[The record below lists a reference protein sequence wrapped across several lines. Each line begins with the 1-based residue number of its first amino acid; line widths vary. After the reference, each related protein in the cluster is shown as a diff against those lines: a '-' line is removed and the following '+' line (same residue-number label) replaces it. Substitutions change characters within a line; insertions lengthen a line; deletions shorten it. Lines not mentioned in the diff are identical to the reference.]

1 MWALAVAKLAQSC
14 TCGKE
19 LPQVYLPCP
28 GAIFSEALYY
38 QTLNEPQALA
48 QAHRKEY
55 QMRHLTALVFLSLG
69 LTGCQQAYYATM
81 EKFGVEKREIL
92 VDRVKDARDAQVEG
106 QQHFKDALDELSQL
120 LKFHGGD
127 LQTKYEELDAEYQ
140 QSVEAAQLVS
150 SRINKVES
158 VADALF
164 DEWRDELAQYQNA
177 ALKAQSKQKLVTTE
191 KQFELLLKKMRSAEK
206 KMQPVLKIMHDNVLF
221 LKHNLNAKAIGSI
234 QTDFAG
240 LQQNVSSLISEMNK
254 AIADSNAFIAQMQ
267 SAD

>member
-1 MWALAVAKLAQSC
+1 
-14 TCGKE
+14 
-19 LPQVYLPCP
+19 
-28 GAIFSEALYY
+28 
-38 QTLNEPQALA
+38 
-48 QAHRKEY
+48 
-55 QMRHLTALVFLSLG
+55 MRQLTGLILLILG

-106 QQHFKDALDELSQL
+106 QQQFKDALDELSQL

-127 LQTKYEELDAEYQ
+127 LQQKYEALDAEYQ
-140 QSVEAAQLVS
+140 QSVKAAELVS

-164 DEWRDELAQYQNA
+164 NEWRDELEHYQNA
-177 ALKAQSKQKLVTTE
+177 SLKAQSKQKLVSTE
-191 KQFELLLKKMRSAEK
+191 KQFSQLLKKMRSAEK
-206 KMQPVLKIMHDNVLF
+206 KMQPVLKIMYDNVLF

-240 LQQNVSSLISEMNK
+240 LQQDVSSLISEMNK

-267 SAD
+267 SDA

>member
-1 MWALAVAKLAQSC
+1 
-14 TCGKE
+14 
-19 LPQVYLPCP
+19 
-28 GAIFSEALYY
+28 
-38 QTLNEPQALA
+38 
-48 QAHRKEY
+48 
-55 QMRHLTALVFLSLG
+55 MRQLTGLILLMLG
-69 LTGCQQAYYATM
+69 LAGCQQAYYATM

-106 QQHFKDALDELSQL
+106 QQQFKDALDELSQL

-127 LQTKYEELDAEYQ
+127 LQQKYEALDAEYQ
-140 QSVEAAQLVS
+140 QSVKAAELVS

-164 DEWRDELAQYQNA
+164 NEWRDELDQYQNA
-177 ALKAQSKQKLVTTE
+177 SLKSQSKQKLVSTE
-191 KQFELLLKKMRSAEK
+191 KQFSQLLKKMRSAEK

-240 LQQNVSSLISEMNK
+240 LQQDVSSLISEMNK

-267 SAD
+267 SDA

>member
-1 MWALAVAKLAQSC
+1 
-14 TCGKE
+14 
-19 LPQVYLPCP
+19 
-28 GAIFSEALYY
+28 
-38 QTLNEPQALA
+38 
-48 QAHRKEY
+48 
-55 QMRHLTALVFLSLG
+55 MRQLTALVLLSLG
-69 LTGCQQAYYATM
+69 LAGCQQAYYATM

-106 QQHFKDALDELSQL
+106 QQQFKDALDELSQL

-140 QSVEAAQLVS
+140 QSVDAAELVS

-158 VADALF
+158 VAEALF
-164 DEWRDELAQYQNA
+164 DEWRDELGQYQNA

-191 KQFELLLKKMRSAEK
+191 KQFGLLLKKMRSAEK

-240 LQQNVSSLISEMNK
+240 LQQDVRSLISEMNK

-267 SAD
+267 SSD

>member
-1 MWALAVAKLAQSC
+1 
-14 TCGKE
+14 
-19 LPQVYLPCP
+19 
-28 GAIFSEALYY
+28 
-38 QTLNEPQALA
+38 
-48 QAHRKEY
+48 
-55 QMRHLTALVFLSLG
+55 MRQLTGLILLLLG
-69 LTGCQQAYYATM
+69 LAGCQQAYYATM

-106 QQHFKDALDELSQL
+106 QQQFKDALDELSQL

-127 LQTKYEELDAEYQ
+127 LQQKYEALDAEYQ
-140 QSVEAAQLVS
+140 QSVKAAELVS

-164 DEWRDELAQYQNA
+164 NEWRDELEYYQNA
-177 ALKAQSKQKLVTTE
+177 SLKSQSKQKLVSTE
-191 KQFELLLKKMRSAEK
+191 KQFSQLLKKMRSAEK

-221 LKHNLNAKAIGSI
+221 LKHNLNARAIGSI

-240 LQQNVSSLISEMNK
+240 LQQDVSSLISEMNK

-267 SAD
+267 SDA

>member
-1 MWALAVAKLAQSC
+1 MLVLWFFTEIL
-14 TCGKE
+14 
-19 LPQVYLPCP
+19 
-28 GAIFSEALYY
+28 
-38 QTLNEPQALA
+38 
-48 QAHRKEY
+48 EY
-55 QMRHLTALVFLSLG
+55 WMRQLTGLILLMLG
-69 LTGCQQAYYATM
+69 LAGCQQAYFATM

-106 QQHFKDALDELSQL
+106 QQQFKDALDELSQL

-127 LQTKYEELDAEYQ
+127 LQQKYEALDAEYQ
-140 QSVEAAQLVS
+140 QSVKAAELVS

-164 DEWRDELAQYQNA
+164 NEWRDELDQYQNA
-177 ALKAQSKQKLVTTE
+177 SLKSQSKQKLVSTE
-191 KQFELLLKKMRSAEK
+191 KQFSQLLKKMRSAEK

-240 LQQNVSSLISEMNK
+240 LQQDVSSLISEMNK

-267 SAD
+267 SDA

>member
-1 MWALAVAKLAQSC
+1 MRQISVALLMS
-14 TCGKE
+14 
-19 LPQVYLPCP
+19 
-28 GAIFSEALYY
+28 
-38 QTLNEPQALA
+38 
-48 QAHRKEY
+48 
-55 QMRHLTALVFLSLG
+55 LSLAA
-69 LTGCQQAYYATM
+69 CQQAYYATM

-106 QQHFKDALDELSQL
+106 QQQFKDALDELSQL

-127 LQTKYEELDAEYQ
+127 LQQKYEELDAEYQ
-140 QSVEAAQLVS
+140 QSVKAAELVS

-164 DEWRDELAQYQNA
+164 SEWRDELDQYQSA
-177 ALKAQSKQKLVTTE
+177 SLKAQSKQKLITTE
-191 KQFELLLKKMRSAEK
+191 KQFDLLLKKMRSAEK

-240 LQQNVSSLISEMNK
+240 LQQDVSSLISEMNK
-254 AIADSNAFIAQMQ
+254 AIADSNKFIAQMQ
-267 SAD
+267 SDA

>member
-1 MWALAVAKLAQSC
+1 
-14 TCGKE
+14 
-19 LPQVYLPCP
+19 
-28 GAIFSEALYY
+28 
-38 QTLNEPQALA
+38 
-48 QAHRKEY
+48 
-55 QMRHLTALVFLSLG
+55 MRQLRGLILLMLG
-69 LTGCQQAYYATM
+69 LAGCQQAYFATM

-106 QQHFKDALDELSQL
+106 QQQFKDALDELSQL

-127 LQTKYEELDAEYQ
+127 LQQKYEALDAEYQ
-140 QSVEAAQLVS
+140 QSVKAAELVS

-164 DEWRDELAQYQNA
+164 NEWRDELDQYQNA
-177 ALKAQSKQKLVTTE
+177 SLKSQSKQKLVSTE
-191 KQFELLLKKMRSAEK
+191 KQFSQLLKKMRSAEK

-240 LQQNVSSLISEMNK
+240 LQQDVSSLISEMNK

-267 SAD
+267 SDA

>member
-1 MWALAVAKLAQSC
+1 
-14 TCGKE
+14 
-19 LPQVYLPCP
+19 
-28 GAIFSEALYY
+28 
-38 QTLNEPQALA
+38 
-48 QAHRKEY
+48 
-55 QMRHLTALVFLSLG
+55 MRQLTGLILLMLG
-69 LTGCQQAYYATM
+69 LAGCQQAYFATM

-106 QQHFKDALDELSQL
+106 QQQFKDALDELSQL

-127 LQTKYEELDAEYQ
+127 LQQKYEALDAEYQ
-140 QSVEAAQLVS
+140 QSVKAAELVS

-164 DEWRDELAQYQNA
+164 NEWRDELDQYQNA
-177 ALKAQSKQKLVTTE
+177 SLKSQSKQKLVSTE
-191 KQFELLLKKMRSAEK
+191 KQFSQLLKKMRSAEK

-240 LQQNVSSLISEMNK
+240 LQQDVSSLISEMNK

-267 SAD
+267 SDA